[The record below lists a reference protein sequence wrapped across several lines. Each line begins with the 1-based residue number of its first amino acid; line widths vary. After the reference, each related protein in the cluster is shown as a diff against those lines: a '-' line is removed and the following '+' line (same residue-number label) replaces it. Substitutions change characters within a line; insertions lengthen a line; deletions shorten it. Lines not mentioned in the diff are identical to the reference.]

1 MNTTLRDVARL
12 AGVSISTASRA
23 LSGDQNGLVASGT
36 QERVWAAVRELRY
49 EPNDAAQRLVRTAD
63 GQTRRTNNIGLI
75 LGNTSYKFTD
85 PFWSPVLHGIDKELS
100 RQHYHLRFAFTLD
113 DLKLSHQR
121 RLLTRAHVDGLI
133 LAGDVAPFGEELG
146 RERTVV
152 IEGGNDLQRWEEPLQ
167 VDIIAME
174 KRRAMYRLV
183 DHLVGL
189 GHRRLVFLGPPA
201 HREER
206 AEAFVHALTRHN
218 LESAP
223 DCCVESQWSTEEAY
237 PIATALLAERGS
249 EIDALVCACDTIAV
263 GAARAARDCG
273 LRLPD
278 DLAIT
283 GFDDISYAS
292 DLEPPLTTVHVPKE
306 HMGMRA
312 ARRLIERIND
322 PDQPACIQVVPT
334 TLVVRASCGA
344 LLVPAH
350 ADARTVTVG
359 EPRQLSTG

>member
-1 MNTTLRDVARL
+1 MNATLRDVAKR

-23 LSGDQNGLVASGT
+23 ISGDQNGLVAAET
-36 QERVWAAVRELRY
+36 QERVWEAVRELKY
-49 EPNDAAQRLVRTAD
+49 EPNDAAQRLVRTTD
-63 GQTRRTNNIGLI
+63 SQERRTNNVGLI

-85 PFWSPVLHGIDKELS
+85 PFWSPVLHGVDTELS

-121 RLLTRAHVDGLI
+121 RLLARAHVDGLI

-146 RERTVV
+146 QERTVA
-152 IEGGNDLQRWEEPLQ
+152 IEGGNDLQRWEEPLR

-183 DHLVGL
+183 DHLIGL

-201 HREER
+201 NREER
-206 AEAFVHALTRHN
+206 AEAFVHALARHD
-218 LESAP
+218 LMLGPS
-223 DCCVESQWSTEEAY
+223 CCVESPWSTEEAY
-237 PIATALLAERGS
+237 PIASRLLAERGS

-263 GAARAARDCG
+263 GATRAARECG

-283 GFDDISYAS
+283 GFDDISFAG

-306 HMGMRA
+306 LLGTMA
-312 ARRLIERIND
+312 AQRLIERIHN
-322 PDQPACIQVVPT
+322 PNQPACVQTVPT

-344 LLVPAH
+344 LLAPAYT
-350 ADARTVTVG
+350 RTRTTAAS
-359 EPRQLSTG
+359 RQPPPL